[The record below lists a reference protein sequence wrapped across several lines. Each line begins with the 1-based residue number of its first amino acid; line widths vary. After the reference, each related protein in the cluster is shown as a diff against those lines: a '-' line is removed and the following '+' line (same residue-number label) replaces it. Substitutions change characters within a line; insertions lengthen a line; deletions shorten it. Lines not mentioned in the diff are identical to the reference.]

1 MATKTVKVK
10 KYTFEDWAALRASDP
25 YTFTFTPEGNA
36 FIPAKT
42 AKNPKESRAE
52 QVIEIPIYTL
62 KSFDEQKDLWQA
74 RQDKFTKIYKN
85 IEIAKENLRS
95 AFDEYNDSKDGGDTG
110 STEAI
115 HEVVSR
121 AINVAKR
128 ERQLT
133 LNRSRERWME
143 AISNPPVNYI
153 DLENKTETR
162 SMAGILGIDVVYM
175 AKQTAFPYQEFLKEV
190 SEEEAA
196 SSNLT
201 GGGDGKEVEY
211 NAITDDTILGIHWPI
226 ELQVGPV
233 KYFTAYQAILGEL
246 ANQGG
251 DKTLFES
258 ILGTRSKRTL
268 HLLTKGLTVKQVDP
282 EILGKI
288 TDVLVKREDFRT
300 LLLGT
305 GTKGLLYAEEDEPLF
320 GIGLDSEDPN
330 LQNAKRWRGENL
342 WGNALEDARA
352 RLREKTVTTTLE
364 ETPDDEDP
372 LMAAVI
378 SEAQQGAARRG
389 AIIHQRRFK
398 H

>member
-1 MATKTVKVK
+1 
-10 KYTFEDWAALRASDP
+10 
-25 YTFTFTPEGNA
+25 
-36 FIPAKT
+36 
-42 AKNPKESRAE
+42 
-52 QVIEIPIYTL
+52 
-62 KSFDEQKDLWQA
+62 
-74 RQDKFTKIYKN
+74 
-85 IEIAKENLRS
+85 
-95 AFDEYNDSKDGGDTG
+95 
-110 STEAI
+110 
-115 HEVVSR
+115 
-121 AINVAKR
+121 
-128 ERQLT
+128 
-133 LNRSRERWME
+133 ME

-162 SMAGILGIDVVYM
+162 SMGGILGIDVVYM

-196 SSNLT
+196 SSNLR
-201 GGGDGKEVEY
+201 GGGDGQEVEY

-268 HLLTKGLTVKQVDP
+268 HLLTKGLTGEQVDP

-364 ETPDDEDP
+364 ETPDDDNDP

>member
-42 AKNPKESRAE
+42 AKNPKESRTE
-52 QVIEIPIYTL
+52 QVVEIPIYTL
-62 KSFDEQKDLWQA
+62 KSAEEQRDLWQT

-85 IEIAKENLRS
+85 IETAKENLRE
-95 AFDEYNDSKDGGDTG
+95 AFDAYNGSKDGEDTG

-115 HEVVSR
+115 REVVNR
-121 AINVAKR
+121 AIRVAKR

-143 AISNPPVNYI
+143 AIVNPPVNYI

-162 SMAGILGIDVVYM
+162 SMGGILGIDVVYM

-190 SEEEAA
+190 TEEEAA

-201 GGGDGKEVEY
+201 GGGQGVEY

-251 DKTLFES
+251 DKALFES

-268 HLLTKGLTVKQVDP
+268 HLLTKGLTAQQVDP
-282 EILGKI
+282 ETMGKV

-320 GIGLDSEDPN
+320 GVGLDSEDPN

-342 WGNALEDARA
+342 WGSALEDARS

-364 ETPDDEDP
+364 EADDDDDP

-378 SEAQQGAARRG
+378 SEAQQGAARSG

>member
-10 KYTFEDWAALRASDP
+10 KYTFEEWAALRASDP

-52 QVIEIPIYTL
+52 QVVEIPIYTL
-62 KSFDEQKDLWQA
+62 KSADEQKDLWQA
-74 RQDKFTKIYKN
+74 RQEKFTKIYKN
-85 IEIAKENLRS
+85 IETAKANLRS
-95 AFDEYNDSKDGGDTG
+95 AFEEYNGSKDGGDTG

-115 HEVVSR
+115 REVVSF
-121 AINVAKR
+121 AIRVAKR

-143 AISNPPVNYI
+143 AIVNPPVNYI

-162 SMAGILGIDVVYM
+162 SMGGILGIDVVYM

-190 SEEEAA
+190 TEEEAA

-201 GGGDGKEVEY
+201 GGGQDVEY
-211 NAITDDTILGIHWPI
+211 NAITDDTLLGIHWPI

-251 DKTLFES
+251 DKALFES

-268 HLLTKGLTVKQVDP
+268 HLLTKGLTAEQVDP
-282 EILGKI
+282 ETMGKV
-288 TDVLVKREDFRT
+288 TDALVKREDFRT

-342 WGNALEDARA
+342 WGSALEDARS

-364 ETPDDEDP
+364 EEDGDDDP

-378 SEAQQGAARRG
+378 SEAQQGAARSG